1 VALMDYTQA
10 AKAYYYVLP
19 GLREGFV
26 NFCSKHNQGFLAD
39 IKKSFLLCS
48 IVDFLFEQHIPAFD
62 PVLAADN
69 MKGFCDFKSDFQKGI
84 LSYVA
89 EFGGNYELSD
99 EQKEYIKVKIANED
113 HQLLQFL
120 KPENLNQCNISKASV
135 ITDIMGLFIPLP
147 LGTVLEAAKEIRRLE
162 AFERANL
169 SFILSLTILKKIAN
183 VGEVEKPVNCAVCSI
198 SPAEIE
204 KMTEQECDDLM
215 YSLNL
220 CVPHMVARIDLKKR
234 FRLYGKARLKEMK
247 RLGDASIWAKSP
259 MEE

>member
-1 VALMDYTQA
+1 MNPLITLQGVNPIQISAL
-10 AKAYYYVLP
+10 P
-19 GLREGFV
+19 
-26 NFCSKHNQGFLAD
+26 
-39 IKKSFLLCS
+39 
-48 IVDFLFEQHIPAFD
+48 
-62 PVLAADN
+62 
-69 MKGFCDFKSDFQKGI
+69 KGM
-84 LSYVA
+84 
-89 EFGGNYELSD
+89 
-99 EQKEYIKVKIANED
+99 
-113 HQLLQFL
+113 
-120 KPENLNQCNISKASV
+120 
-135 ITDIMGLFIPLP
+135 DIMELKMASGGIDFSNI
-147 LGTVLEAAKEIRRLE
+147 GTVLEAAKEIRRLE